1 MSNHAELRSPKI
13 FFLTFGAGEKNMLD
27 AADRLGDQALE
38 SGFFDEVE
46 VLSNSDLPS
55 NVTGLFTPNR
65 FEEIRGF
72 GFWAWKPF
80 LINEKIQTLMDG
92 DVLIYLDAGS
102 EINKRGGARF
112 TYYLDFVA
120 RNDVLVFPTFHQHR
134 FWVKPHYA
142 LRIETRD
149 YYRNQV
155 WAGLIMLR
163 VSEISRRIVSR
174 WYELAFQDS
183 GSALTEEVDEGEHY
197 QKGFREHRFDQSIL
211 SHVIFSE
218 NVPVLDRDE
227 THHSPWVKGEEF
239 PFLSLRNK
247 TGVSKLDKIFRKSK
261 RREFMTLVRSRLS
274 VLYLFRLIFKKDQ
287 RTKQNN

>member
-1 MSNHAELRSPKI
+1 MSNLAEPRSPKI
-13 FFLTFGAGEKNMLD
+13 FFMTFGAGEKNMLD
-27 AADRLGDQALE
+27 AANRLGNQALE
-38 SGFFDEVE
+38 SGFFDQVE
-46 VLSNSDLPS
+46 VLSYSDLPD
-55 NVTGLFTPNR
+55 NVTELFTPNR

-80 LINEKIQTLMDG
+80 LINEKIQALMDG
-92 DVLIYLDAGS
+92 DVLVYLDAGS

-134 FWVKPHYA
+134 FWVKPHHA

-149 YYRNQV
+149 FYRNQV

-163 VSEISRRIVSR
+163 VGEMSRRIVSR
-174 WYELAFQDS
+174 WHELAFQDS

-197 QKGFREHRFDQSIL
+197 QQGFREHRFDQSIL
-211 SHVIFSE
+211 SHIIFSE

-227 THHSPWVKGEEF
+227 THHSPWEKGEEF
-239 PFLSLRNK
+239 PFLSLRNR
-247 TGVSKLDKIFRKSK
+247 TGVSKLDKIFRESK
-261 RREFMTLVRSRLS
+261 RRAFLRQVCSRFDAG
-274 VLYLFRLIFKKDQ
+274 YLFKLIFQKTSEK
-287 RTKQNN
+287 

>member
-1 MSNHAELRSPKI
+1 MSNPDELRSPKI
-13 FFLTFGAGEKNMLD
+13 FFMTFGAGEKNMVD
-27 AADRLGDQALE
+27 AANRLGNQAME
-38 SGFFDEVE
+38 SGFFDQVE
-46 VLSNSDLPS
+46 VLSYSDLPN
-55 NVTGLFTPNR
+55 NVTELFTPNR
-65 FEEIRGF
+65 FQEIRGF

-80 LINEKIQTLMDG
+80 LINEKFQTRMVG
-92 DVLIYLDAGS
+92 DFLIYLDAGS
-102 EINKRGGARF
+102 EINKRGAARF

-149 YYRNQV
+149 FYRNQV

-163 VSEISRRIVSR
+163 VSEKSRRIVSR

-183 GSALTEEVDEGEHY
+183 GSALTEEVDKGERY
-197 QKGFREHRFDQSIL
+197 QQGFKEHRFDQSIL

-227 THHSPWVKGEEF
+227 THHSPWEKGEEF

-247 TGVSKLDKIFRKSK
+247 TGVSKLDKIFRKSN
-261 RREFMTLVRSRLS
+261 RRAFLSLVRSR
-274 VLYLFRLIFKKDQ
+274 VNAGYLFRLIFQKEQ
-287 RTKQNN
+287 

>member
-1 MSNHAELRSPKI
+1 MV
-13 FFLTFGAGEKNMLD
+13 D
-27 AADRLGDQALE
+27 AANRLGNQAME
-38 SGFFDEVE
+38 SGFFDQVE
-46 VLSNSDLPS
+46 VLSYSDLPN
-55 NVTGLFTPNR
+55 NVTELFTPNR
-65 FEEIRGF
+65 FQEIRGF

-80 LINEKIQTLMDG
+80 LINEKFQTLMDG
-92 DVLIYLDAGS
+92 DILIYLDAGS
-102 EINKRGGARF
+102 EINKRGAARF

-149 YYRNQV
+149 FYRNQV

-163 VSEISRRIVSR
+163 VSEKSRRIVSR

-183 GSALTEEVDEGEHY
+183 GSALTEEVDKGERY
-197 QKGFREHRFDQSIL
+197 QQGFKEHRFDQSIL

-227 THHSPWVKGEEF
+227 THHSPWEKGEEF

-247 TGVSKLDKIFRKSK
+247 TGVSKLDKIFRKSN
-261 RREFMTLVRSRLS
+261 RRAFLSLVRSR
-274 VLYLFRLIFKKDQ
+274 VNAGYLFRLIFQKEQ
-287 RTKQNN
+287 